1 MTSAPQDSWV
11 SLDGLRFHYR
21 DWGGPGQPI
30 VLVHGLAS
38 TSRIWD
44 LVAPILNRGFRVV
57 ALDQRGHGE
66 TAKPDTGYDFATVAG
81 DLHRFNEALGIERP
95 LLVGHSWGG
104 NVALECAATSPSAPR
119 GLCLID
125 GGTIELSMVPNMT
138 LERARQDLAPPD
150 FTGLTVERLREGAR
164 SRDWGFENTPQIEE
178 IRSSMFEVLEDDT
191 VRPRFRRE
199 SHMAVIDAIWDHK
212 PSELYARVECPVLIM
227 PTRRDDPQNPE
238 EWRKSMEDGIAM
250 ASRLLPTSETVW
262 LKDSVHDVPLQR
274 PELVAQVIEEHVA
287 GGFFGQ
293 V

>member
-21 DWGGPGQPI
+21 DWGGSGQPI

-38 TSRIWD
+38 TSHIWD
-44 LVAPILNRGFRVV
+44 LVAPVLNRGFRVV

-66 TAKPDTGYDFATVAG
+66 TDKPDTGYDFATVAG

-104 NVALECAATSPSAPR
+104 NVALECAATSPLVPR

-125 GGTIELSMVPNMT
+125 GGTIELSMVPDMT
-138 LERARQDLAPPD
+138 LERARRDLAPPD
-150 FTGLTVERLREGAR
+150 FTGLTVEKLREGAK
-164 SRDWGFENTPQIEE
+164 SRDWGFEMTPQIEE
-178 IRSSMFEVLEDDT
+178 AMSSLFEVLGDDT

-199 SHMAVIDAIWDHK
+199 SHMAVIDAIWEHK

-262 LKDSVHDVPLQR
+262 LEDSVHDVPLQR

-287 GGFFGQ
+287 SGFFGQ
-293 V
+293 G